1 MSQIIDITNN
11 QYKMPSI
18 VSILLSGLILVQLP
32 PTTPQPQPQDIVQPQ
47 EVRPLSGQLD
57 KIPVFN
63 SNSPELVVKEGILL
77 STFSPQNKVNPEAHL
92 NFPFQGSFDIFAHHV
107 AKAPTPEDLR
117 TLYLGIILHNPTE
130 QPVTVDILQAASYL
144 SQPDAPFIEL
154 PSQVEDPQGKVYAG
168 PGSRVM
174 GDILRGRHQNIF
186 PPQIVIAPGESQMLV
201 NLPIPVRELEPPLNG
216 RSTYMRLRSN
226 GKVYAAS
233 LAMFAPTDE
242 TGQER
247 EPTLEEW
254 ENLLEEGEL
263 ATPRDRA
270 PTPPGASG
278 NIIYGRVAGV
288 SAGSIWKTRLS
299 DLGSVDLAIP
309 KKGNAFSYALSTLDG
324 GQLGTNQVQ
333 SAPILVRYPDTAYKA
348 HGNYGIQYSLALPLR
363 NPTQESQTVA
373 VMLQTPIKQ
382 DQLKDGLR
390 FLAPPAQ
397 QVFFRG
403 TVRVSYEDEQK
414 VSQTRYFHLVQRRG
428 QQGEPLAKIE
438 IPAQDWRLVQVD
450 FLYPPDATPPQ
461 VLTIETLE

>member
-1 MSQIIDITNN
+1 MS
-11 QYKMPSI
+11 SI
-18 VSILLSGLILVQLP
+18 VSSLLLSGLILVQASS
-32 PTTPQPQPQDIVQPQ
+32 TTPQPQPQEIIQPQ
-47 EVRPLSGQLD
+47 EVRSLAGKLN

-63 SNSPELVVKEGILL
+63 SNSPELVLKEGILL
-77 STFSPQNKVNPEAHL
+77 STFSPQNKANPEAHL
-92 NFPFQGSFDIFAHHV
+92 NFPLQGNFDIFAHHV

-117 TLYLGIILHNPTE
+117 TLYLGIILHNPTQ

-154 PSQVEDPQGKVYAG
+154 PPQVEDPQGKVYAG

-174 GDILRGRHQNIF
+174 GDILRGRRHQDIF
-186 PPQIVIAPGESQMLV
+186 EPQIVIAPGESQMLV

-233 LAMFAPTDE
+233 LAMFAPKDE

-247 EPTLEEW
+247 PPTLEEW
-254 ENLLEEGEL
+254 ENLLKEGEL

-270 PTPPGASG
+270 PSPPGTSG
-278 NIIYGRVAGV
+278 NIVYGRVAGV
-288 SAGSIWKTRLS
+288 SAGSIWKAKLS

-309 KKGNAFSYALSTLDG
+309 GKGEAFSYGLSTLDG

-333 SAPILVRYPDTAYKA
+333 SAPMLVRYPDTAYKA
-348 HGNYGIQYSLALPLR
+348 HGNYGVQYSIALPLR

-373 VMLQTPIKQ
+373 VKLQTPIKQ

-390 FLAPPAQ
+390 FLDPPAQ

-414 VSQTRYFHLVQRRG
+414 VSQTRYFHLVQKRG
-428 QQGEPLAKIE
+428 QRGEPLVKIE
-438 IPAQDWRLVQVD
+438 IPAMDWRLVQVD

-461 VLTIETLE
+461 VLTVETLK

>member
-1 MSQIIDITNN
+1 MS
-11 QYKMPSI
+11 SI
-18 VSILLSGLILVQLP
+18 VSSLLLSGLILVQASS
-32 PTTPQPQPQDIVQPQ
+32 TTPQPQPQEIIQPQ
-47 EVRPLSGQLD
+47 EVRSLAGKLN

-63 SNSPELVVKEGILL
+63 SNSPELVLKEGILL
-77 STFSPQNKVNPEAHL
+77 STFSPQNKANPEAHL
-92 NFPFQGSFDIFAHHV
+92 NFPLQGNFDIFAHHV

-117 TLYLGIILHNPTE
+117 SLYLGIILHNPTQ

-154 PSQVEDPQGKVYAG
+154 PPQVEDPTGKVYAG

-174 GDILRGRHQNIF
+174 GDILRGRRHQDIF
-186 PPQIVIAPGESQMLV
+186 EPQIVIAPGESQMLV

-233 LAMFAPTDE
+233 LAMFAPKDE

-247 EPTLEEW
+247 PPTLEEW

-270 PTPPGASG
+270 PTPPGTSG
-278 NIIYGRVAGV
+278 NIVYGRVAGV
-288 SAGSIWKTRLS
+288 SAGSIWKAKLS

-309 KKGNAFSYALSTLDG
+309 GKGEAFSYGLSTLDG

-333 SAPILVRYPDTAYKA
+333 SAPMLVRYPDTAYKA
-348 HGNYGIQYSLALPLR
+348 HGNYGVQYSIALPLR

-373 VMLQTPIKQ
+373 VKLQTPIKQ

-390 FLAPPAQ
+390 FLDPPAQ

-414 VSQTRYFHLVQRRG
+414 VSQTRYFHLVQKRG
-428 QQGEPLAKIE
+428 QRGEPLVKIK
-438 IPAQDWRLVQVD
+438 IPTMDWRLVQVD

-461 VLTIETLE
+461 VLTVETLK